1 MELTVWTDDLECEVC
16 PVTRGDGV
24 SPEILVLWARLVL
37 LVSGRN
43 RISKYCSFI
52 G

>member
-16 PVTRGDGV
+16 PVTRGDVV
-24 SPEILVLWARLVL
+24 SPVIPELWARLVL